1 MKQPT
6 SFELDTYT
14 LPATID
20 DPSLLS
26 SISRFSSARL
36 ESADNMAIPP
46 QARNRRGSKK
56 HDPTGQQ
63 ASESVLFLRILAA
76 ADYYTTNKEL
86 MENVPPVVVDLIL
99 DPFLGNV
106 FPKSLV
112 PTACWGVVIGIVAVV
127 LAKWIVGE
135 IGRVVVAGV
144 RDDPNTTN
152 AEKKRR

>member
-6 SFELDTYT
+6 SFDLETYT

-36 ESADNMAIPP
+36 ESADNVAIPP
-46 QARNRRGSKK
+46 VRNRRGSKK
-56 HDPTGQQ
+56 HEPTGQE

-86 MENVPPVVVDLIL
+86 MENVTPVVVDLIL

>member
-106 FPKSLV
+106 FPRSLV

-127 LAKWIVGE
+127 LAKWVVGE
-135 IGRVVVAGV
+135 IGKVVVEGI
-144 RDDPNTTN
+144 RDDADT
-152 AEKKRR
+152 EKKRR

>member
-6 SFELDTYT
+6 SFDLDTYT

-36 ESADNMAIPP
+36 ESADNVAIP
-46 QARNRRGSKK
+46 QVHNRRGSKK
-56 HDPTGQQ
+56 RHEPTGQQ
-63 ASESVLFLRILAA
+63 ESESVLFLRILAA
-76 ADYYTTNKEL
+76 ADYYTLNKEL

-106 FPKSLV
+106 FPRSLV

-127 LAKWIVGE
+127 LAKWVVGE
-135 IGRVVVAGV
+135 IGKVVMEGV
-144 RDDPNTTN
+144 RDDANTANT
-152 AEKKRR
+152 EKKRR

>member
-76 ADYYTTNKEL
+76 ADYYTLNKEL

-106 FPKSLV
+106 FPRSLV

-127 LAKWIVGE
+127 LAKWVVGE
-135 IGRVVVAGV
+135 IGKVVVEGI
-144 RDDPNTTN
+144 RDDADT
-152 AEKKRR
+152 EKKRR

>member
-56 HDPTGQQ
+56 HEPTGQE

-76 ADYYTTNKEL
+76 ADYYTLNKEL

-106 FPKSLV
+106 FPRSLV

-127 LAKWIVGE
+127 LAKWVVGE
-135 IGRVVVAGV
+135 IGKVVVEGI
-144 RDDPNTTN
+144 RDDADT
-152 AEKKRR
+152 EKKRR

>member
-6 SFELDTYT
+6 SFDLDTYT

-36 ESADNMAIPP
+36 ESADNVAIP
-46 QARNRRGSKK
+46 QVHNRRGSKK
-56 HDPTGQQ
+56 RHEQ

-76 ADYYTTNKEL
+76 ADYYTLDKEL

-106 FPKSLV
+106 FPRSLV

-127 LAKWIVGE
+127 LAKWVVGE
-135 IGRVVVAGV
+135 IGKVVMEGV
-144 RDDPNTTN
+144 RDDANTANT
-152 AEKKRR
+152 EKKRR